1 MPNQSKKSRGNY
13 FDDIKPEIF
22 FHTEETTFVL
32 RSKRLIREWLF
43 KVISDEGKIAGQIN
57 IIFTNDTY
65 LYNLNIR
72 YLKHDTLTDIISFD
86 YTVDN
91 QINGDVFISI
101 DRVRENAKTLKQK
114 SVNEIHR
121 VIIHGILHL
130 LRYKDKTAQQ
140 KKIMRAKEDK
150 CLSLLAKLNR

>member
-1 MPNQSKKSRGNY
+1 MPNQSKKSGGNY

-72 YLKHDTLTDIISFD
+72 YLKHDTLTDIITFD